1 MFLDYKLIGSRLED
15 ARKNLNITLEESAQ
29 KIGITKSTMLRWE
42 NGEVKNLKLP
52 MLEKL
57 ALYYNVSYHWLI
69 GQSDKKYVSNDNL
82 IPTTDTNIMFPIVGK
97 VSAGLPILAVENIE
111 GYEVAPSSYVKHGF
125 EYFYLRVQGDSMNIK
140 IPEGSLVLVQKQ
152 DALEND
158 EIGVFRIDND
168 DVTVKKFK
176 KEDNIISLIPISH
189 NPIHK
194 IQKYDLTKDKIDI
207 VGRVVFYIGKL

>member
-1 MFLDYKLIGSRLED
+1 MKEEEFKTRLARALTLRNIKPAELSEKTGILKSSISQYLHGDSKPNSD
-15 ARKNLNITLEESAQ
+15 AFTKITQVLNVNPTWLSGYA
-29 KIGITKSTMLRWE
+29 
-42 NGEVKNLKLP
+42 VP
-52 MLEKL
+52 MEII
-57 ALYYNVSYHWLI
+57 S
-69 GQSDKKYVSNDNL
+69 SNNDSS
-82 IPTTDTNIMFPIVGK
+82 IRTTDTNVMFPIVGK

-125 EYFYLRVQGDSMNIK
+125 EYFYLRVQGDSMDIK

-158 EIGVFRIDND
+158 EIGVFRINND

-176 KEDNIISLIPISH
+176 KEDNMISLIPMSH

-194 IQKYDLTKDKIDI
+194 NQKYDLTKDKIDI